1 MLYSDHKKT
10 RYRHKKIFTNHIS
23 NAEVIS
29 RIYKQFS
36 NLNSKKKKQTLQ
48 LQNIQKMNRH
58 FTGEAPQMANKHMK
72 GHLASLSIKGI

>member
-36 NLNSKKKKQTLQ
+36 NLNSKKKQTLQ
-48 LQNIQKMNRH
+48 LQKYTKDEQTFH
-58 FTGEAPQMANKHMK
+58 W
-72 GHLASLSIKGI
+72 